1 MPAIMTAG
9 FRVVVIPAANPPY
22 SRRRREQGN
31 CSMMSSLVAAEI
43 GLWWDD
49 IPRPCHHPGAVA
61 DNDRHNGVP
70 RLFGLALLAE
80 AATLGIAS
88 YLHRGGHIPLGFTVV
103 RGEQFTR
110 ASVPEAVIGAVLAA
124 AAAIA
129 ATAPARARRAALFA
143 TAFAVFGVLVGVAF
157 VVTSGRPSIAIDL
170 AYHAILL
177 AALTTTLVLL
187 ALRRPETASGQAPE
201 RQRVRSR

>member
-1 MPAIMTAG
+1 MT
-9 FRVVVIPAANPPY
+9 
-22 SRRRREQGN
+22 
-31 CSMMSSLVAAEI
+31 
-43 GLWWDD
+43 
-49 IPRPCHHPGAVA
+49 
-61 DNDRHNGVP
+61 DNDRRGGAP

-88 YLHRGGHIPLGFTVV
+88 YLHRDGHIPLGFTVV
-103 RGEQFTR
+103 RGEQFTA
-110 ASVPEAVIGAVLAA
+110 ASVPEAVIGAILAA
-124 AAAIA
+124 GAAIVL
-129 ATAPARARRAALFA
+129 TAPDRARRAALFA
-143 TAFAVFGVLVGVAF
+143 TAFGVFGVLAGVAF

-187 ALRRPETASGQAPE
+187 ALRRPGAASGQAPE